1 MAHLEVEN
9 EKLKRQ
15 IEGLQGLL
23 IVAKDCTNNQKAE
36 IKERDELLEEYASF
50 DPIIKDYEQCD
61 TVSKCIHFEKDIQCI
76 DCKEHL
82 INRRKEILGK

>member
-36 IKERDELLEEYASF
+36 IKERDELLDFYYSGN
-50 DPIIKDYEQCD
+50 
-61 TVSKCIHFEKDIQCI
+61 
-76 DCKEHL
+76 CKPF
-82 INRRKEILGK
+82 RKECMGGPCNMECPVNDIVLDKVKKILGK